1 MAFREVAVYEVREVL
16 RLWLRGEGVRAT
28 QRLAGVDR
36 KTVRRYLAAAEELG
50 LDRAGG
56 EAQLS
61 EEFLGQVIEAVRP
74 HRLDGGHGAAWRVL
88 EEQREQIRAWVDK
101 DGLTTVK
108 VGQLLARR
116 GVMVPARTLDRF
128 VVEVCGPRRGRAVT
142 VRVADGAPGRELQVD
157 FGRMGLI
164 GDPGMGRRR
173 VCHALI
179 FTACVSRYCFV
190 WPTFVQTTTAVIE
203 GCEAAWAFFGGVF
216 HVVIPDNLTPVVNT
230 ADALEPRFNQAFAE
244 YAQDRGFLIDPARVR
259 RPQDKPRV
267 ERQVSYVR
275 RSWFAGESFV
285 DLADARTRAET
296 WCRTTAG
303 LRIHGTTATRPAQH
317 FALVEA
323 PHLLPAP
330 IWPYD
335 VPLYVRAKVHRD
347 HHVEV
352 GKALYSVPGGLI
364 GARVDVRADGH
375 LVKIFHRGVLVKT
388 HPRQNAGGRSTD
400 PADLPAHKSVYAM
413 RDLDH
418 LQRLAAGHGEAI
430 GAYAAVLLDHPLP
443 WTKMRQVYALLGL
456 VKKWGPDRVDVAC
469 ARAAEAEAFNVPLIG
484 RMLERGLES
493 DAPRQ
498 ASLFPPPSPSPSAAS
513 SAAASPSTRSAASS
527 SAAAPAAAARFARP
541 AGHFAARRPVTP
553 VSGAAVGDGDG
564 AAGSGQTGGAA

>member
-16 RLWLRGEGVRAT
+16 RLWLRDEGIRTT

-36 KTVRRYLAAAEELG
+36 KTVRRYLAAAQELG

-56 EAQLS
+56 EDQLS
-61 EEFLGQVIEAVRP
+61 DEFLGQVIEAVRP
-74 HRLDGGHGAAWRVL
+74 HRLDGHGEAWRAL
-88 EEQREQIRAWVDK
+88 ESQRDQIRAWVEK
-101 DGLTTVK
+101 DQLTTVK
-108 VGQLLARR
+108 IGQLLARR

-164 GDPGMGRRR
+164 GDPAAGRRR

-179 FTACVSRYCFV
+179 FTACLSRYCFV
-190 WPTFVQTTTAVIE
+190 WPTFAQTTAAVIE
-203 GCEAAWAFFGGVF
+203 GCEAAWGFFGGVF
-216 HVVIPDNLTPVVNT
+216 HVVIPDNLTPVVND
-230 ADALEPRFNQAFAE
+230 ADRLEPRFNQAFAE

-275 RSWFAGESFV
+275 CSWFAGESFV
-285 DLADARTRAET
+285 DLADARARAET

-303 LRIHGTTATRPAQH
+303 LRMHGTTATRPAQH

-330 IWPYD
+330 DWPYD
-335 VPLYVRAKVHRD
+335 VPTYVRAKVHRD

-352 GKALYSVPGGLI
+352 AKALYSVPGGLI
-364 GARVDVRADGH
+364 GARVEVRADGH

-388 HPRQNAGGRSTD
+388 HPRQPAGGRSTD
-400 PADLPAHKSVYAM
+400 AGDLPAHKSVYAM
-413 RDLDH
+413 RDLDR
-418 LQRLAAGHGEAI
+418 LQRLAAGHGPAI

-456 VKKWGPDRVDVAC
+456 VTKWGPDRVEAAC

-484 RMLERGLES
+484 RMLERGLEA
-493 DAPRQ
+493 DTPRQ
-498 ASLFPPPSPSPSAAS
+498 ASLFPPPPSSP
-513 SAAASPSTRSAASS
+513 
-527 SAAAPAAAARFARP
+527 APASTGVPVARFARP
-541 AGHFAARRPVTP
+541 ADHFAARRHT
-553 VSGAAVGDGDG
+553 GND
-564 AAGSGQTGGAA
+564 QRGGAA